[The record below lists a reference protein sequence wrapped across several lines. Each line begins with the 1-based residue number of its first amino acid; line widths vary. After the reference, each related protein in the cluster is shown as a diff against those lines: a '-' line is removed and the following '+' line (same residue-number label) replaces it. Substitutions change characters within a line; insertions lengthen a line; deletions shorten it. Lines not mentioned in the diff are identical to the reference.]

1 MEREKQTWAEDTL
14 EALGAVVI
22 VDNDCRI
29 VYMSSGYERMFG
41 LKRGEALGR
50 RIQDL
55 VPGEGLSAVIETG
68 REDRSTLFWHGE
80 QSMIV
85 NRMLIR
91 KNGKVVGGFALNA
104 TSLNQTD
111 KQLAQN
117 LSYIGRQLQFYREKF
132 KEDTG
137 TKHSIEEIITRNAE
151 MLHLI
156 ELTKRVSKSR
166 SNILVSGESGT
177 GKELFSHAI
186 HNLSERVRMPFVAL
200 NCAAIPETLLESEL
214 FGYADGAFTG
224 AVKGGR
230 KGRIEMADGGTLL
243 LDEINS
249 MPIHLQAKLLRAVQE
264 REIQVVGGGTRRVDV
279 RFIFTTNQDLAALVR
294 EGKFRADLY
303 YRINVVELRVPPLRE
318 RKEDIEPL
326 VYYFISKLNAELGLY
341 ISGVSKEVFGLLD
354 QYDWPGNVRELENM
368 VERAMDLAASGE
380 LRPEHFDRL
389 SKKLEDGRT
398 EPLPGTYSLRAAR
411 EETEKAQIAK
421 VLRLTGG
428 NRKRAAELLEI
439 DRSVLY
445 DKMAKYGIG
454 VGHHDV

>member
-1 MEREKQTWAEDTL
+1 MEQQKQTWAEDTL

-22 VDNDCRI
+22 VDTDCRI

-41 LKRGEALGR
+41 LKRETALGQ

-55 VPGEGLSAVIETG
+55 VAGEGLSTVMKTG
-68 REDRSTLFWHGE
+68 KEDRSTLFWHGD

-85 NRMLIR
+85 NRLLIR
-91 KNGKVVGGFALNA
+91 KNGKVIGGFALNA

-111 KQLAQN
+111 KQLEQN
-117 LSYIGRQLQFYREKF
+117 LSYIGRQLQFYREKL

-137 TKHSIEEIITRNAE
+137 TKHNIEEIITQDKE
-151 MLHLI
+151 MLRLI
-156 ELTKRVSKSR
+156 ELTKRVARSR
-166 SNILVSGESGT
+166 SNILVYGESGT

-200 NCAAIPETLLESEL
+200 NCAAIPESLLESEL

-224 AVKGGR
+224 AVKGGK

-249 MPIHLQAKLLRAVQE
+249 MPVHLQAKLLRAVQE
-264 REIQVVGGGTRRVDV
+264 REIQVVGGGTRKVDV
-279 RFIFTTNQDLAALVR
+279 RFIFTTNQDLAELVR

-318 RKEDIEPL
+318 RKGDIEPL
-326 VYYFISKLNAELGLY
+326 VYYFISKLNAELGLC
-341 ISGVSKEVFGLLD
+341 ISGVSEDVVDLLG
-354 QYDWPGNVRELENM
+354 QYDWPGNIRELENM
-368 VERAMDLAASGE
+368 VERAMDLAVSGE

-389 SKKLEDGRT
+389 SKRLEERGA
-398 EPLPGTYSLRAAR
+398 EPASGMYALRAAR
-411 EETEKAQIAK
+411 EAAEKMQIAK

-445 DKMAKYGIG
+445 DKLEKYEISHRRTK
-454 VGHHDV
+454 V